1 MGVAEVEGLLGVA
14 EVEVFGIGN
23 LSGRE
28 VVGVAAPLV
37 ASVGRFG
44 AEKNGAR
51 TGFLKVVDQKTAKKS
66 QYFALIST
74 FLR

>member
-14 EVEVFGIGN
+14 EVEVFGIGK

-28 VVGVAAPLV
+28 VVGVAAPLA

-44 AEKNGAR
+44 AEKNGAW
-51 TGFLKVVDQKTAKKS
+51 TGFLKVVDQKTEKKNHNI
-66 QYFALIST
+66 LH
-74 FLR
+74 